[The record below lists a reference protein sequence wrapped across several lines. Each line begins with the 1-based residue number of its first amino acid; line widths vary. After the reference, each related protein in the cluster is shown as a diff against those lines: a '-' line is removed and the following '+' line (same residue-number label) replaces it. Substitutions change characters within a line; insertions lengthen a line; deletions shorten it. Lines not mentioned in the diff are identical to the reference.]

1 MIVTMKCRYLLSLV
15 FLLHIWVCKSN
26 VIDNSVYDYGLTF
39 LAHSTNQDQRTNL
52 DLTPAASLS
61 FPEDG
66 FSVGFDIKLRNELYT
81 YGYVVRVIADD
92 SSCFDFIS
100 YLLYSRFNIVLTDK
114 DRVIKNT
121 EIADSVKIVADRW
134 IHVDLQF
141 TKDRIHIAADGIQAE
156 INHSLSNFKDIKI
169 YFGGSKHPRFF
180 STDVPPMTIRNI
192 ELADIQGKLLYKW
205 ELAAHDKDVTYDS
218 VRNKQAFVRNGV
230 WEIDKHTKWAALAS
244 LNVHHINPQVAY
256 DDVSGRFFIAGG
268 GQLFVYDVKAN
279 RIDSIAYK
287 GHPYIGAS
295 SQIIFDAKRNRLL
308 SYTPDFND
316 LNVYEFDRKCWTL
329 ETPVMI
335 DTRQHHNRIINQ
347 KRDELI
353 VFGGYGNHRYNS
365 QLSRINLSD
374 PQGWSI
380 SSLDSCLF
388 PRYLS
393 AMGGGE

>member
-1 MIVTMKCRYLLSLV
+1 M
-15 FLLHIWVCKSN
+15 
-26 VIDNSVYDYGLTF
+26 
-39 LAHSTNQDQRTNL
+39 
-52 DLTPAASLS
+52 
-61 FPEDG
+61 
-66 FSVGFDIKLRNELYT
+66 
-81 YGYVVRVIADD
+81 
-92 SSCFDFIS
+92 
-100 YLLYSRFNIVLTDK
+100 
-114 DRVIKNT
+114 
-121 EIADSVKIVADRW
+121 
-134 IHVDLQF
+134 
-141 TKDRIHIAADGIQAE
+141 
-156 INHSLSNFKDIKI
+156 
-169 YFGGSKHPRFF
+169 
-180 STDVPPMTIRNI
+180 
-192 ELADIQGKLLYKW
+192 
-205 ELAAHDKDVTYDS
+205 
-218 VRNKQAFVRNGV
+218 
-230 WEIDKHTKWAALAS
+230 
-244 LNVHHINPQVAY
+244 
-256 DDVSGRFFIAGG
+256 SGRFFIAGG
-268 GQLFVYDVKAN
+268 RQLFVYDVKAN

-388 PRYLS
+388 PR
-393 AMGGGE
+393 GGE